1 MMATDRTALICDLAE
16 TYGVLNYKELPV
28 ETLAALSVGLRED
41 SRIRMKLSG
50 ERVRT
55 ETLLLAAM
63 VDRMTFIAWTKT
75 EDAQKGANRPRSI
88 VDIINGKETEG
99 NVLAF
104 DTSEEFEEAK
114 AEIVGKR

>member
-28 ETLAALSVGLRED
+28 ETLAA
-41 SRIRMKLSG
+41 LSG

>member
-1 MMATDRTALICDLAE
+1 
-16 TYGVLNYKELPV
+16 
-28 ETLAALSVGLRED
+28 
-41 SRIRMKLSG
+41 
-50 ERVRT
+50 
-55 ETLLLAAM
+55 
-63 VDRMTFIAWTKT
+63 MTFIAWTKT